1 MISSRIRIPNIFS
14 RIRNIGFITM
24 YLCQTIEYRWTD
36 PLINSD
42 LGIIGEVSLPRAEP
56 QTGGRSQLGGK
67 HSTNPKCEPITI
79 PLCTNIEYNM
89 TIMPNLL
96 G

>member
-1 MISSRIRIPNIFS
+1 MPLFPFQFCIRLIEHYLDLSPSFLVKLL
-14 RIRNIGFITM
+14 NIGGPA
-24 YLCQTIEYRWTD
+24 